1 MPSHNKAHENFN
13 AEQKWFAD
21 IKQELITDAILA
33 AWEKIFGLLDF
44 KDQDKV
50 IETKW
55 KSCTNEKCE
64 DIKGNVCK
72 ILFDIFR
79 SPSLFVF

>member
-1 MPSHNKAHENFN
+1 MGIRAVTIVAVLQCATFVFLFLPSHNKAHENFN

-50 IETKW
+50 IETK
-55 KSCTNEKCE
+55 
-64 DIKGNVCK
+64 
-72 ILFDIFR
+72 
-79 SPSLFVF
+79 